1 MPLGDA
7 QWTPQ
12 FRSPLDPCLL
22 CRLHGSADTKFCL
35 QEPQKYQCCFPAKP
49 MNQGRNPTGYPHHHQ
64 NCRVLHSVRTHPCFP
79 LSNDA
84 HTKLQKKWIEENKEN
99 IPPPN
104 LRREEAFK
112 HPQKVLWKK
121 DEPEAIEE
129 DDSES
134 DSEEEEGHD
143 GSKHSLPSRSV
154 NSSNNKPHNPSK
166 R

>member
-7 QWTPQ
+7 IWTPQ
-12 FRSPLDPCLL
+12 FRQDPCLI
-22 CRLHGSADTKFCL
+22 CRRHGDQDTKYCL
-35 QEPQKYQCCFPAKP
+35 QDGAYPCSLPTRPKQMSQA
-49 MNQGRNPTGYPHHHQ
+49 RNPTGYPHHHKD
-64 NCRVLHSVRTHPCFP
+64 CKVLHSVRTHPCFP

-84 HTKLQKKWIEENKEN
+84 HTKLQKKWIQENKEN

-143 GSKHSLPSRSV
+143 GTEHSLPSRSV
-154 NSSNNKPHNPSK
+154 DSSNNQPHNPSK